1 MRCRSV
7 PSFLLALLACAAAS
21 CKQGEGGRCQLDSDC
36 SGALVCNQATGTCQT
51 ERTTGGDAGFP
62 IDARLD
68 AGPPVPDAAPPTP
81 DAAPD
86 AAPVD
91 AAPVDAAL

>member
-7 PSFLLALLACAAAS
+7 SWLLLSLLAAAAG

-68 AGPPVPDAAPPTP
+68 AGPPM
-81 DAAPD
+81 PD
-86 AAPVD
+86 AAPVVPDAPAAD
-91 AAPVDAAL
+91 AAPADAALPDAAI